1 MIPDA
6 YLLSATSFGLAVS
19 SQVIIDLYLLS
30 AVLQVYRSGDTRV
43 WLLSGDTGYTYIHL
57 VGIEDNALEVY
68 PCGRTDTVNS

>member
-30 AVLQVYRSGDTRV
+30 AVLLVYRSGDTRV

-57 VGIEDNALEVY
+57 VVTMDISLEVY
-68 PCGRTDTVNS
+68 PCDRTDTVNS